1 MEFLYTPQQI
11 AGYKGYY
18 HKVKLGN
25 WSEDQELAEARRDLS
40 PASVFATH
48 LLCCRRDAALST
60 ATAKKFPRQ
69 ERVRKPRDEYHG
81 EEVCSRAPTSA
92 RNRRHVMTQ

>member
-25 WSEDQELAEARRDLS
+25 WSEDQELAEAR
-40 PASVFATH
+40 
-48 LLCCRRDAALST
+48 
-60 ATAKKFPRQ
+60 
-69 ERVRKPRDEYHG
+69 
-81 EEVCSRAPTSA
+81 
-92 RNRRHVMTQ
+92 